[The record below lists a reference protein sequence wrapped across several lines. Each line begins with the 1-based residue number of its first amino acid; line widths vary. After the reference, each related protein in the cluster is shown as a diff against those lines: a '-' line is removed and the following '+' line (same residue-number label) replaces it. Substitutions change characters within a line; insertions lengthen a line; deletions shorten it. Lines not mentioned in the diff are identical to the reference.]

1 MKVATQTRP
10 ALRIADT
17 IGIDLGGKYAV
28 YKRLANGILHVTRQT
43 GACTEQDL
51 LPLGFR
57 KEEISERWHMARA
70 MADVELRLM
79 ARGSK

>member
-1 MKVATQTRP
+1 MKSVAPSRP
-10 ALRIADT
+10 ALQVVDIID
-17 IGIDLGGKYAV
+17 IDLGRKYSAH
-28 YKRLANGILHVTRQT
+28 KRLANGILHVTRQI

-57 KEEISERWHMARA
+57 QDEISESWHMARA

-79 ARGSK
+79 ARSSK